1 MRTRNSFVNFLANT
15 GSYTINLI
23 LSFVTRTIFIHVF
36 SAAYLGINGVFTNI
50 LSVLSLS
57 ELGIGVAMNY
67 FLYTPIASEDKKTI
81 RQFMNLY
88 RVMYTVVGGFVGVAG
103 LCLVPFL
110 DFFLKDQPDIPGIT
124 FIYILYLANTVV
136 SYMWGYKR
144 AIIDGHQKSYIGT
157 FYNTIFT
164 TTQFILQIIV
174 LLVFKNFILYL
185 VIQIACSIATNFVVA
200 RKANKMYPY
209 ITEDRKDFP
218 SKEVRKKVFKNVGAM
233 SIHKL
238 GDVVVNNT
246 DNLIMSTAV
255 GVTIVGMLSNYQMI
269 QASIITALN
278 GLFGAFTASIGNLT
292 VEEDDE
298 SVFRVYKTLQFLCFW
313 LYSFCS
319 VGFMVVF
326 TPFMEAWAAIAGK
339 PSTELVIPMTMLLVF
354 TANFY
359 MGGMRRVILTFRDAM
374 GLYWYD
380 RYKPIFEVIIN
391 LVVSI
396 VLVLK
401 IGAIG
406 VMIGTLVS
414 TMTTCFWVEPLVTYK
429 YGFHRKV
436 RHYFGLFTK
445 YTLTTIVVG
454 GITYYLC
461 HFIDM
466 GGILEV
472 VLKVLACTV
481 IYNGIILLLYG
492 RTEEFKI
499 LWFETTKLLKNWY
512 NRRFKKNADE
522 AVEGQAEDA
531 NPDVV
536 EKIDDTEDKTTED
549 KE

>member
-1 MRTRNSFVNFLANT
+1 M
-15 GSYTINLI
+15 
-23 LSFVTRTIFIHVF
+23 F
-36 SAAYLGINGVFTNI
+36 SAAYLGINGVFSNI

-67 FLYTPIASEDKKTI
+67 FLYAPIATEDERTI

-88 RVMYTVVGGFVGVAG
+88 RVMYTVVGAFVGIAG

-110 DFFLKDQPDIPGIT
+110 DFFLKDQPDIEGIT
-124 FIYILYLANTVV
+124 FIYLLYLANTVV
-136 SYMWGYKR
+136 SYLWGYKR

-164 TTQFILQIIV
+164 TTQFVLQIVV
-174 LLVFKNFILYL
+174 LLVFENFILYL
-185 VIQIACSIATNFVVA
+185 VIQIGCSIATNFVVA
-200 RKANKMYPY
+200 HKADKMYPY
-209 ITEDRKDFP
+209 LKEDRKELPDKATR
-218 SKEVRKKVFKNVGAM
+218 KEVFKNVGAM
-233 SIHKL
+233 SVHKL

-298 SVFRVYKTLQFLCFW
+298 SVFRVYRTLQFLCFW

-319 VGFMVVF
+319 VGFMVCF
-326 TPFMEAWAAIAGK
+326 TPFMEAWAMVAGK
-339 PSTELVIPMTMLLVF
+339 PSSELVIPMAMLLVF

-396 VLVLK
+396 ILVLK

-429 YGFHRKV
+429 HGFHRKV
-436 RHYFGLFTK
+436 RHYFGIFTK
-445 YTLTTIVVG
+445 YTLTTIIVG
-454 GITYYLC
+454 AFTYWSCSY
-461 HFIDM
+461 INV

-472 VLKVLACTV
+472 VLKAIACTL
-481 IYNGIILLLYG
+481 IYNSVIFILFH

-499 LWFETTKLLKNWY
+499 LWDTTMGLIKGWI
-512 NRRFKKNADE
+512 NRKRGNEPKEGDE
-522 AVEGQAEDA
+522 
-531 NPDVV
+531 
-536 EKIDDTEDKTTED
+536 
-549 KE
+549 

>member
-1 MRTRNSFVNFLANT
+1 MRTKNSFVNFLANT

-67 FLYTPIASEDKKTI
+67 FLYAPIASDDHKTI

-88 RVMYTVVGGFVGVAG
+88 RIMYTVVGGFVGIAG
-103 LCLVPFL
+103 LCLIPFL
-110 DFFLKDQPDIPGIT
+110 DFFLKDQPDIQGIT
-124 FIYILYLANTVV
+124 FIYIMYLTNTVV

-157 FYNTIFT
+157 FINTIFT
-164 TTQFILQIIV
+164 TTQFVLQIIV
-174 LLVFKNFILYL
+174 LLVFENFILYL
-185 VIQIACSIATNFVVA
+185 AIQIACSIATNFVVA

-209 ITEDRKDFP
+209 LKEDRKELP
-218 SKEVRKKVFKNVGAM
+218 SKETRKEVFKNVGAM
-233 SIHKL
+233 SLHKL

-326 TPFMEAWAAIAGK
+326 TPFMETWASIAGK
-339 PSTELVIPMTMLLVF
+339 PAEELVIPMAMLLVF

-391 LVVSI
+391 LIVSI
-396 VLVLK
+396 VLVIY

-445 YTLTTIVVG
+445 YTLTTIIVG
-454 GITYYLC
+454 GFTYWVC
-461 HFIDM
+461 HFINM

-472 VLKVLACTV
+472 VLKILACTAL
-481 IYNGIILLLYG
+481 YNGIILLLYG
-492 RTEEFKI
+492 RTMEFKI
-499 LWFETTKLLKNWY
+499 LWDETMKILKGWY
-512 NRRFKKNADE
+512 ERKFKKKTDE
-522 AVEGQAEDA
+522 VEENSGE
-531 NPDVV
+531 
-536 EKIDDTEDKTTED
+536 E
-549 KE
+549 

>member
-1 MRTRNSFVNFLANT
+1 MRTRNSFINFLANT

-67 FLYTPIASEDKKTI
+67 FLYKPIADEDEKTI
-81 RQFMNLY
+81 CQFMNLY
-88 RVMYTVVGGFVGVAG
+88 RVMYTAVGVFVGVAG

-110 DFFLKDQPDIPGIT
+110 DFFLKDQPDIEGIT
-124 FIYILYLANTVV
+124 FIYILYLLNTVV

-144 AIIDGHQKSYIGT
+144 AIIDGHQKSYINT
-157 FYNTIFT
+157 AYNTIFT
-164 TTQFILQIIV
+164 TTQFILQIVV
-174 LLVFKNFILYL
+174 LLCFENFIAYL
-185 VIQIACSIATNFVVA
+185 VIQIACSIGANLVA
-200 RKANKMYPY
+200 ANKANKMYPY
-209 ITEDRKDFP
+209 LKKDRKSLP

-233 SIHKL
+233 SLHKL

-269 QASIITALN
+269 QASIVTALN
-278 GLFGAFTASIGNLT
+278 GVFGAFTASIGNLT
-292 VEEDDE
+292 VEGDDE
-298 SVFRVYKTLQFLCFW
+298 STFRVYKTLQFMCFW

-319 VGFMVVF
+319 VAFIVLF
-326 TPFMEAWAAIAGK
+326 TPFMETWAWIAGK
-339 PSTELVIPMTMLLVF
+339 PSNELIIPMVMLIVF

-380 RYKPIFEVIIN
+380 RYKPIAEVVIN

-396 VLVLK
+396 ILVLK
-401 IGAIG
+401 IGAVG

-414 TMTTCFWVEPLVTYK
+414 TFNTCFWIEPLVTYK
-429 YGFHRKV
+429 YGFHKKV

-445 YTLTTIVVG
+445 YTLTTILVG
-454 GITYYLC
+454 AFTYWVC
-461 HFIDM
+461 HFVNM
-466 GGILEV
+466 GGILELIIKAAICF
-472 VLKVLACTV
+472 VL
-481 IYNGIILLLYG
+481 YNGVVFVMYF
-492 RTEEFKI
+492 RTEEFNI
-499 LWFETTKLLKNWY
+499 LWTEFVKIINNWKE
-512 NRRFKKNADE
+512 RRKGKKE
-522 AVEGQAEDA
+522 EQSS
-531 NPDVV
+531 
-536 EKIDDTEDKTTED
+536 
-549 KE
+549 

>member
-1 MRTRNSFVNFLANT
+1 MRTRNSFINFLANT

-23 LSFVTRTIFIHVF
+23 LSFITRTIFIHVF

-67 FLYTPIASEDKKTI
+67 FLYEPIACEDETRI

-88 RVMYTVVGGFVGVAG
+88 RIMYTVVGGFVGIAG
-103 LCLVPFL
+103 LCLIPFL
-110 DFFLKDQPDIPGIT
+110 DFFLKDQPDIEGIT

-174 LLVFKNFILYL
+174 LLAFENFILYL
-185 VIQIACSIATNFVVA
+185 VIQIGCSILTNFVVA
-200 RKANKMYPY
+200 NKANKMYPY
-209 ITEDRKDFP
+209 LKENRKELP
-218 SKEVRKKVFKNVGAM
+218 SKETRKEVFKNVGAM
-233 SIHKL
+233 SLHKL

-298 SVFRVYKTLQFLCFW
+298 SIFRVYKTLQFLCFW

-326 TPFMEAWAAIAGK
+326 TPFMETWASIAGK
-339 PSTELVIPMTMLLVF
+339 PAEELVIPMAMLLVF

-380 RYKPIFEVIIN
+380 RYKPIAEVIIN

-396 VLVLK
+396 VLVIQ

-414 TMTTCFWVEPLVTYK
+414 TMTTCFWIEPLVTYK

-454 GITYYLC
+454 GLTYFVC
-461 HFIDM
+461 HFISM

-472 VLKVLACTV
+472 VLKIIACTV
-481 IYNGIILLLYG
+481 VYNGIILLLFG

-499 LWFETTKLLKNWY
+499 LWGETMKLIRGFIERN
-512 NRRFKKNADE
+512 FKKKKEDNP
-522 AVEGQAEDA
+522 EGDTEGAEDDSSQNVA
-531 NPDVV
+531 DNTNDN
-536 EKIDDTEDKTTED
+536 

>member
-1 MRTRNSFVNFLANT
+1 MRTRNSFINFLANT

-67 FLYTPIASEDKKTI
+67 FLYEPIACEDETRI

-88 RVMYTVVGGFVGVAG
+88 RIMYTVVGGFVGIAG
-103 LCLVPFL
+103 LCLIPFL
-110 DFFLKDQPDIPGIT
+110 DFFLKDQPDIEGIT

-174 LLVFKNFILYL
+174 LLAFENFILYL
-185 VIQIACSIATNFVVA
+185 VIQIGCSIATNFVVA
-200 RKANKMYPY
+200 NKANKMYPY
-209 ITEDRKDFP
+209 LKENRKELP
-218 SKEVRKKVFKNVGAM
+218 SKETRKEVFKNVGAM
-233 SIHKL
+233 SLHKL

-298 SVFRVYKTLQFLCFW
+298 SIFRVYKTLQFLCFW

-326 TPFMEAWAAIAGK
+326 TPFMETWASIAGK
-339 PSTELVIPMTMLLVF
+339 PAEELVIPMAMLLVF

-380 RYKPIFEVIIN
+380 RYKPIAEVIIN

-396 VLVLK
+396 VLVIQ

-414 TMTTCFWVEPLVTYK
+414 TMTTCFWIEPLVTYK

-445 YTLTTIVVG
+445 YTITTIVIG
-454 GITYYLC
+454 GLTYFVC
-461 HFIDM
+461 HFISM

-472 VLKVLACTV
+472 VLKIIACTV
-481 IYNGIILLLYG
+481 VYNGIILLLFG

-499 LWFETTKLLKNWY
+499 LWGETMKLIRGFIERN
-512 NRRFKKNADE
+512 FKKKKEDNP
-522 AVEGQAEDA
+522 EGDTEGAEDDSSQNA
-531 NPDVV
+531 ADNTNDN
-536 EKIDDTEDKTTED
+536 